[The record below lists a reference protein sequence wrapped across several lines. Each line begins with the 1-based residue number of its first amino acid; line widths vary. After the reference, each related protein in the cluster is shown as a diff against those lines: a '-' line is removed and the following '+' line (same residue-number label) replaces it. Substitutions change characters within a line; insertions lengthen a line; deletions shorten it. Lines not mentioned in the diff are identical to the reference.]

1 MTEAVGMLVC
11 KTKRWG
17 NSIGI
22 RIPKKVAGEMGIG
35 EEQEVVVEIRK
46 KENPLREL
54 FGALKFDEPTEK
66 ILKEIRKGESKYI

>member
-1 MTEAVGMLVC
+1 MLVC
-11 KTKRWG
+11 TTKKWG
-17 NSIGI
+17 NSVGI
-22 RIPKKVAGEMGIG
+22 RIPKKVAEALDLK
-35 EEQEVVVEIRK
+35 EEQEIIVEIRK

>member
-1 MTEAVGMLVC
+1 MMVC
-11 KTKRWG
+11 KTRKWG

-22 RIPKKVAGEMGIG
+22 RVPKKTATELGIR
-35 EEQEVVVEIRK
+35 EDQEVIVEIKK

-66 ILKEIRKGESKYI
+66 ILKEIRRGESKYT

>member
-1 MTEAVGMLVC
+1 MEAVGMLVC
-11 KTKRWG
+11 KTKKWG

-22 RIPKKVAGEMGIG
+22 RIPKKMAEELDIK
-35 EEQEVVVEIRK
+35 EEQEIIVEIRK